1 MYNLFIKHKKTFLL
15 LNIITLFFLL
25 CNKTIVSADNI
36 SDKPEIISVTTST
49 NSTSHGTD
57 IHTIVRAK
65 SNSPVNWINK
75 SFMQPDGQYVYG
87 GGHGAIFFEI
97 SPGIWEYQWT
107 DTVSKYAP
115 SGTYTYMDI
124 SVKNE
129 GLLQSDSWAN
139 NIEIPIKNII
149 DPKKPEI
156 ISVTTSTNITSHG
169 TDIHNI
175 IRVKSNSPVNRIYK
189 RLMQPNGQYVYG
201 GEDGATFYEISPG
214 IWEYQWTD
222 TVSKY
227 APSGTYTYM
236 DISVK
241 NEGLLQSDSWANN
254 IEIPIKNII
263 DPKKPEIISVTT
275 STNITSHGTDIHN
288 IIRVKSN
295 SPVNRIYK
303 RLMQPN
309 GQYVYGGEDGATF
322 YEISPGIWEYQWTD
336 TVSKYLP
343 SGTYTYENISV
354 RNEGLLQSDEWAT
367 IELNISNSKSEDIFP
382 DGVIDIKDLSL
393 LALYYNCTSTD
404 ITWKPEYDFNN
415 DLIIDIYD
423 LVYIATKFN

>member
-25 CNKTIVSADNI
+25 CNKTIVSANNI
-36 SDKPEIISVTTST
+36 SNKPEIISVTTST
-49 NSTSHGTD
+49 NITSHGTD
-57 IHTIVRAK
+57 IHNIIRVK
-65 SNSPVNWINK
+65 SNSPVNGINK
-75 SFMQPDGQYVYG
+75 SFMQPNGTYVYG
-87 GGHGAIFFEI
+87 GGQRVKFSEI
-97 SPGIWEYQWT
+97 SSGIWEYQWT

-115 SGTYTYMDI
+115 SGTYTYKNI
-124 SVKNE
+124 SVENE
-129 GLLQSDSWAN
+129 GMLQSDNWA
-139 NIEIPIKNII
+139 NIEIPIKNNI

-175 IRVKSNSPVNRIYK
+175 IRVKSNSPVNGINK
-189 RLMQPNGQYVYG
+189 SFMQPNGTYVYG
-201 GEDGATFYEISPG
+201 GGQRVKFSEISPG

-227 APSGTYTYM
+227 APSGTYTYKN
-236 DISVK
+236 ISVE
-241 NEGLLQSDSWANN
+241 NEGMLQSDNWAN
-254 IEIPIKNII
+254 IEIPIKNNI

-275 STNITSHGTDIHN
+275 STNITSHGTDIHT
-288 IIRVKSN
+288 IVRAKSN
-295 SPVNRIYK
+295 SPVNWINK
-303 RLMQPN
+303 SLMQPD
-309 GQYVYGGEDGATF
+309 GTYVYGGGHGTTF
-322 YEISPGIWEYQWTD
+322 SEISPGIWEYQWTD
-336 TVSKYLP
+336 TVSKYAP
-343 SGTYTYENISV
+343 SGTYTYKNISV
-354 RNEGLLQSDEWAT
+354 ENEGMLQSDNWAN

-393 LALYYNCTSTD
+393 LGLYYNCTSTD
-404 ITWKPEYDFNN
+404 INWKAEYDFNN